1 MSQKQVNDGGN
12 ATLSVKVSKSTY
24 QLLNILAEGLQH
36 GTNANDLLKMFCH
49 AFIESAKHTGPVSPE
64 MQQLLN
70 MLKIDEGFH
79 KAFNFAD
86 PNSQKRIA
94 HVVLILEQP
103 GREGLGMV
111 QIDRPYLPDQKPNIT
126 YCVDSILEYVTKVGM
141 KGLYQQLCDIGNEIG
156 TQSLRDTLLKLIED
170 YRKHSMWLQFEE
182 EGPQLGNY
190 SDFGRA
196 IEYAQ
201 RTKRKMRRTVD
212 GEAMRQLRI
221 FDPDRPYGE
230 QADEYLRNLEERAK
244 EEEESDH
251 D

>member
-1 MSQKQVNDGGN
+1 MNQKQVNDGGN

-24 QLLNILAEGLQH
+24 ELLNILAEGLQH

-64 MQQLLN
+64 IQQLLN
-70 MLKIDEGFH
+70 MLKIDEGYH

-86 PNSQKRIA
+86 PNTCARITNM
-94 HVVLILEQP
+94 VLILEQP
-103 GREGLGMV
+103 GRDGLGMV
-111 QIDRPYLPDQKPNIT
+111 QIDRPYLPDQKPKMT
-126 YCVDSILEYVTKVGM
+126 YCVDDILEYVARVSM
-141 KGLYQQLCDIGNEIG
+141 NGLYQQLCNISNEIG
-156 TQSLRDTLLKLIED
+156 TQSLRETLLKLIED
-170 YRKHSMWLQFEE
+170 YRKHSLRLQFEE

-212 GEAMRQLRI
+212 GEAMRQLHI
-221 FDPDRPYGE
+221 FDPARPYGE
-230 QADEYLRNLEERAK
+230 QADEYLRNLEARAQEEK
-244 EEEESDH
+244 ESNH